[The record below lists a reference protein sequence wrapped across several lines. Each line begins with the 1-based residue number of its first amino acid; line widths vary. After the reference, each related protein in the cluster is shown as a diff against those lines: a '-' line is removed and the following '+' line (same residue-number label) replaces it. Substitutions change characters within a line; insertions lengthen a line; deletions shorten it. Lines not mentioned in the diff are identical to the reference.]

1 MISPGWM
8 ALMLALLHATTCTEA
23 LLLLW
28 MMSRISFGSFK
39 SGLICKTQ
47 KVPHVIIK
55 MMQLFQSSEPVAAL

>member
-1 MISPGWM
+1 M
-8 ALMLALLHATTCTEA
+8 ALMLVLLHATTCTEA

-28 MMSRISFGSFK
+28 MIRISFGSFK